1 MTVRFTSLPAALLI
15 GLLLFSV
22 GCAPAEPVSDLSQG
36 QTGRIYFP
44 SSNPTAKD
52 LLVGNGPTGRV
63 NIFGTLEFP
72 DGANRPV
79 PAAVILHGISG
90 VTRHYFNMA
99 DDLLD
104 FGFATFVVDSHEPRD
119 IGSVAEAM
127 TGISYIIRTA
137 DAYAAL
143 RLLATH
149 PRIDRT
155 RIVVIGT
162 SYGGGVT
169 LFAASETFR
178 RKLVGGP
185 ERFAA
190 HVAYYPSCWRQ
201 LERMD
206 STGAPILM
214 LLAERDNITPMAQC
228 RDYGRR
234 MKKDGASVKTIVY
247 QGAHHGFDISF
258 LAGRTFP
265 YWPLRNYSECADR
278 FIRLKGDGTWVAPK
292 FGKEAD
298 TPEGFGNLAT
308 DCEFGHGTLGGPEG
322 AREQSIA
329 DYRAFL
335 KEALRLP

>member
-1 MTVRFTSLPAALLI
+1 MKKTVPIIFVAGILPFAFA
-15 GLLLFSV
+15 
-22 GCAPAEPVSDLSQG
+22 CAPAEPVADLSRG
-36 QTGRIYFP
+36 QVGKIYFP

-52 LLVGNGPTGRV
+52 LLVGNGPTDRV

-90 VTRHYFNMA
+90 VNRHYFNMA
-99 DDLLD
+99 DDLRD

-149 PRIDRT
+149 PEIDRN
-155 RIVVIGT
+155 RIVVIGA
-162 SYGGGVT
+162 SYGGGVA
-169 LFAASETFR
+169 LFAASEMFR

-190 HVAYYPSCWRQ
+190 HVAYSPSCWRQ

-206 STGAPILM
+206 STGGPILM

-228 RDYGRR
+228 REYARR
-234 MKKDGASVKTIVY
+234 MERGGARVQTIVY
-247 QGAHHGFDISF
+247 PGAHHGFDISF
-258 LAGRTFP
+258 LAGHTFP
-265 YWPLRNYSECADR
+265 YPRLRNYSKCADHY
-278 FIRLKGDGTWVAPK
+278 IRLKTDGTWFAPK
-292 FGKEAD
+292 SGREAD
-298 TPEGFGNLAT
+298 TPEGFGNLAAG
-308 DCEFGHGTLGGPEG
+308 CEFGHGTLGGPEG
-322 AREQSIA
+322 AREKSVA

-335 KEALRLP
+335 REALRLP